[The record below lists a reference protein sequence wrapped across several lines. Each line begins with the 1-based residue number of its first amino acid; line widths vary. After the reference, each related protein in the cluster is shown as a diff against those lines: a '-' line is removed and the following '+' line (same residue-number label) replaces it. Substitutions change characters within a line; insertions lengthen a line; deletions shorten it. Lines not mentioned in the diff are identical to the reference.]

1 MKKNLLF
8 IVIMLFA
15 ANVFSQ
21 KEKAKEQSNADIFS
35 AKEGSLIQKEFIQIG
50 SLKGIKLS
58 IMYITDL
65 KTNEKLNALR
75 FEYEYSGSYSTT
87 TKIAVL
93 DVDEVSALQTS
104 IKFITDKIF
113 PTAAQNY
120 TEVAFKSRGG
130 FEAGCYSKEDSWKTY
145 LQLDKYD
152 SKSLFFNYE

>member
-1 MKKNLLF
+1 MKILITGICGTGKST
-8 IVIMLFA
+8 I
-15 ANVFSQ
+15 S
-21 KEKAKEQSNADIFS
+21 KALNDR
-35 AKEGSLIQKEFIQIG
+35 
-50 SLKGIKLS
+50 GILS
-58 IMYITDL
+58 IDFSDIRGMCYWKDL

-152 SKSLFFNYE
+152 SKSDVFLGKDDFPILSGLLETVQSKFTQK